1 MRVLGIAIASALL
14 ITPVMIAPVMAD
26 DGINGVVRNLDRA
39 LNPDERRQQ
48 AYYYDRGNDRRYDR
62 DRRFEEQ
69 RERDLYYRQRQLNDE
84 RQREERNEYWRDNY
98 YRR

>member
-62 DRRFEEQ
+62 DRRFEYC
-69 RERDLYYRQRQLNDE
+69 RLGDHHRGTLFGHRWVVPAL
-84 RQREERNEYWRDNY
+84 
-98 YRR
+98 RRV